1 MTRFLATPR
10 LSCILILIVGLA
22 WSWPAAADP
31 PTNVN
36 ATPGNGQVTLTWEAP
51 AVDSDETIEGY
62 HVYRDTAFFPSGNPE
77 DAPGQ
82 RVTSQ
87 PVSSSSF
94 VDAVVTN
101 GTTYFYRVTALIQ
114 EDGEASEETDLSSG
128 SAGIDFAT
136 PGVPPVIEI
145 EAPEPAL
152 RPEAVDEED
161 EVKVEVEIASARPL
175 ASVRLHLRQG
185 GEVAFTTQA
194 MPGDGEDFELELP
207 GSVLTSRGVEYF
219 ITAVDTSGLGSRVP
233 ETGVI
238 SLPVRTRGASFS
250 QGGGSSQTAFRMIT
264 FPTNLEGST
273 AEDLLWNDL
282 GPYDTDAWRLFGI
295 RGAFSSAEG
304 YDELRDRGAPLGLAN
319 AFWLIT
325 STPVTISTGP
335 GTSLRTDAPF
345 ELPLQAGWNLIGLP
359 YTFPLPIE
367 QLSVTNTSGALNDV
381 FGYTGQFEPVEPG
394 DALQPFQGYL
404 VRLSDGGTGTLI
416 IDPDRTPP
424 AEDAA
429 ALEAKQEE
437 EALDWQIRI
446 AAQVQ
451 DARDTFNV
459 AAVAPTARRGYDALD
474 RFNPPPIGDYVS
486 VYFPHEDWGDYAG
499 PYRRDVRPTGEAPY
513 EWHLEVRSSIP
524 DVVTL
529 SFDELTSVPE
539 AYDVWLLDDR
549 LDVAHNLRAR
559 PTYRVVAPP
568 DGRPQSLRMVVGHP
582 SDMAALVGAA
592 AEAPPEVMLQ
602 PPYPNPRAGEVPL
615 TIPFG
620 LPEAGPVT
628 LRIYDTLGRHVATV
642 LRETR
647 EAGTHSA
654 VWDGRD
660 ATGTVLPSGTYI
672 LQLTAAGQSVSQR
685 VVLLR

>member
-1 MTRFLATPR
+1 MTRSFTTTR
-10 LSCILILIVGLA
+10 LFCILVLCLA
-22 WSWPAAADP
+22 MVWPAAADP
-31 PTNVN
+31 PTNVI

-62 HVYRDTAFFPSGNPE
+62 HVYRDTMFFHSGEPSEGP
-77 DAPGQ
+77 P
-82 RVTSQ
+82 RVTNE
-87 PVSSSSF
+87 PVTKPMF
-94 VDAVVTN
+94 TDATVTN
-101 GTTYFYRVTALIQ
+101 GVTYFYRVTTLIR
-114 EDGEASEETDLSSG
+114 ENNDASEETDLSSN
-128 SAGIDFAT
+128 STGIDFAT
-136 PGVPPVIEI
+136 PGVPPVIAI
-145 EAPEPAL
+145 EEPTPAQ
-152 RPEAVDEED
+152 RPQAVQDGD
-161 EVKVEVEIASARPL
+161 EVRVEAEVIASRPL
-175 ASVRLHLRQG
+175 VSVQLHTRRG
-185 GEVAFTTQA
+185 GEVSFVAQA
-194 MPGDGEDFELELP
+194 MSGEGADFQLDLP

-233 ETGVI
+233 ETGFI
-238 SLPVRTRGASFS
+238 SLPVHTSGASFS

-273 AEDLLWNDL
+273 AEDLLWDDL
-282 GPYDTDAWRLFGI
+282 GTYDPDAWRLFGI
-295 RGAFSSAEG
+295 RGAFEPTEG
-304 YDELRDRGAPLGLAN
+304 YDELRDRGIPLGIAD

-325 STPVTISTGP
+325 RAPATVTTGP

-381 FGYTGQFEPVEPG
+381 FGYTGQFEPVTSG

-424 AEDAA
+424 ADNAA
-429 ALEAKQEE
+429 ALEVKQQE
-437 EALDWQIRI
+437 EALAWQIRI
-446 AAQVQ
+446 AAQVRE
-451 DARDTFNV
+451 ARDTFNA
-459 AAVAPTARRGYDALD
+459 AAVASTARRGYDALD
-474 RFNPPPIGDYVS
+474 RFNPPPIGEYVS

-524 DVVTL
+524 DVVRL

-559 PTYRVVAPP
+559 PTYRMVAPP
-568 DGRPQSLRMVVGHP
+568 DGRPRPLRLIVGRP

-602 PPYPNPRAGEVPL
+602 PPYPNPRTGEVPL
-615 TIPFG
+615 TIPFA
-620 LPEAGPVT
+620 LPEAAPVT